1 MHRYSGEGKCKLKR
15 TPSTKIA
22 LAVISILVALG
33 VQSLSVSAVAGAQ
46 SRAEEIEWT
55 WDVRPPHPDDS
66 LPNVLLVGDSI
77 TRNYFPEVTRQLKS
91 VANVY
96 LMASSICVGDPR
108 LPEELISFAKME
120 DVQFRVVHFNNGMH
134 GWDYSEAEYKAGFP
148 AYLAALHQITPGAAF
163 IWAST
168 TPVRKEKEP
177 GPTNA
182 RVDAR
187 NAIAL
192 TFVHDMTVDDQHALM
207 AKHADLY
214 HDDVHFNEDGSN
226 IEGDA
231 AAVTIRHPRR
241 VPLKIAALAVEV

>member
-1 MHRYSGEGKCKLKR
+1 LPYFLSWKEKVQVKQIPLLR
-15 TPSTKIA
+15 IA
-22 LAVISILVALG
+22 LALITIPAALG
-33 VQSLSVSAVAGAQ
+33 VPGLSVSAAAQ
-46 SRAEEIEWT
+46 SKPEEIEWT
-55 WDVRPPHPDDS
+55 WDVRPPHPDPS

-77 TRNYFPEVTRQLKS
+77 TRNYFPEVTRQLKG

-108 LPEELISFAKME
+108 LPEELASFARTE
-120 DVQFRVVHFNNGMH
+120 DVRFRVVHFNNGMH

-148 AYLAALHQITPGAAF
+148 AYLAALRQIAPGAAF

-182 RVDAR
+182 RIDAR
-187 NAIAL
+187 NTIATTL
-192 TFVHDMTVDDQHALM
+192 VHDMAVDDQHALM

-231 AAVTIRHPRR
+231 AAATIRH
-241 VPLKIAALAVEV
+241 ALEESRSK

>member
-1 MHRYSGEGKCKLKR
+1 VKR
-15 TPSTKIA
+15 IVLLRIA
-22 LAVISILVALG
+22 LAVVTIPAALG
-33 VQSLSVSAVAGAQ
+33 VPSLSVSAVAAAQ
-46 SRAEEIEWT
+46 SKPEEIEWT
-55 WDVRPPHPDDS
+55 WDVRPPHSDAS

-77 TRNYFPEVTRQLKS
+77 TRNYFPEVTRQLKGI
-91 VANVY
+91 ANVY

-108 LPEELISFAKME
+108 LPDELASFAKME

-148 AYLAALHQITPGAAF
+148 AYLAALRQIAPRAAF

-177 GPTNA
+177 GPANA
-182 RVDAR
+182 RIDAR

-192 TFVHDMTVDDQHALM
+192 TFVHDMAVDDQHALM

-214 HDDVHFNEDGSN
+214 QDDVHFNEDGSN
-226 IEGDA
+226 IAGDA
-231 AAVTIRHPRR
+231 AAATIRH
-241 VPLKIAALAVEV
+241 ALDEFRSK